1 MTHRMLLAVALPLAV
16 AGCGKPAPQATGS
29 DNGSMAGMNMSAET
43 RPGRGSGVV
52 TKLDA
57 AAGEVTLQH
66 GPVTELGW
74 PAMTMT
80 FSGKPGPLDRLKVGD
95 KVDFAFDWDGKTG
108 RLTSITKR

>member
-1 MTHRMLLAVALPLAV
+1 MTNRMLLAVALPLAI
-16 AGCGKPAPQATGS
+16 AGCGKPAPRAAGP
-29 DNGSMAGMNMSAET
+29 DNGSMAGMNVSAET
-43 RPGRGSGVV
+43 KSGRGSGVI
-52 TKLDA
+52 TKLDSA
-57 AAGEVTLQH
+57 SGEVTLQH

-80 FSGKPGPLDRLKVGD
+80 FSGKPETLDGLKAGD

>member
-1 MTHRMLLAVALPLAV
+1 MTHRMLLAAALPLAV
-16 AGCGKPAPQATGS
+16 AGCGKPAPQATGP
-29 DNGSMAGMNMSAET
+29 DNGSMAGMNMAAET
-43 RPGRGSGVV
+43 KSGHGSGII

-57 AAGEVTLQH
+57 ASGDVTLQH
-66 GPVTELGW
+66 GPVTELSW

-80 FSGKPGPLDRLKVGD
+80 FSGKPGSLDGLTVGD

>member
-1 MTHRMLLAVALPLAV
+1 MIHRVLFAAALPLAI
-16 AGCGKPAPQATGS
+16 AGCGKPSAQATGP
-29 DNGSMAGMNMSAET
+29 DNGSMAGMSMSAET
-43 RPGRGSGVV
+43 KSGHGSGVV

-57 AAGEVTLQH
+57 TSGEVTLQH

-80 FSGKPGPLDRLKVGD
+80 FSGKPGTLDGLKAGE
-95 KVDFAFDWDGKTG
+95 KVDFAFDWDGKTA

>member
-1 MTHRMLLAVALPLAV
+1 MTFAVALPLAI

-29 DNGSMAGMNMSAET
+29 GNGSMAGMNMSAET
-43 RPGRGSGVV
+43 KSGHGSGVI

-57 AAGEVTLQH
+57 ASSEVTLQH
-66 GPVTELGW
+66 GPVSELGW

-80 FSGKPGPLDRLKVGD
+80 FSGKSGTLDGLKAGD

>member
-1 MTHRMLLAVALPLAV
+1 MSHRMLLAVALPLV
-16 AGCGKPAPQATGS
+16 IAGCGKPAPQAPGP
-29 DNGSMAGMNMSAET
+29 DNGSMAGMNMSSEAKSSH
-43 RPGRGSGVV
+43 GSGTV
-52 TKLDA
+52 TKIDA
-57 AAGEVTLQH
+57 DSGEVTLQH

-80 FSGKPGPLDRLKVGD
+80 FSGKPGTMDGLKVGD